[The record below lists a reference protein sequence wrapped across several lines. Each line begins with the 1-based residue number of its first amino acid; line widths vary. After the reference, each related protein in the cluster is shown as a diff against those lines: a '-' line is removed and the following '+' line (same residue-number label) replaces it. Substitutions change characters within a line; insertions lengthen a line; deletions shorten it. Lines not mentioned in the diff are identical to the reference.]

1 VKICSS
7 QNQCASDPARHADA
21 FDNAKNSAT
30 ALHIIGHAVMG
41 HAPDEPFNDCAEE
54 PTSKKNGQGKGR
66 NNSDNKD
73 RESQKSKP
81 GTESRF
87 EINVRRW

>member
-1 VKICSS
+1 
-7 QNQCASDPARHADA
+7 
-21 FDNAKNSAT
+21 
-30 ALHIIGHAVMG
+30 MG
-41 HAPDEPFNDCAEE
+41 HVPDEPFNDCAEE

-81 GTESRF
+81 GTELRF

>member
-1 VKICSS
+1 
-7 QNQCASDPARHADA
+7 
-21 FDNAKNSAT
+21 
-30 ALHIIGHAVMG
+30 MG
-41 HAPDEPFNDCAEE
+41 HVPDEPFNDCAEE

-81 GTESRF
+81 GTKYV
-87 EINVRRW
+87 VRDKCAKMVKDLL